1 MEQGKKMYGS
11 NWIYYTMDTKPDYMK
26 ERPKK
31 KKKKDKKKKKE
42 EADEEDDNDGFEDEF
57 AMIEEN
63 TKKVI

>member
-1 MEQGKKMYGS
+1 
-11 NWIYYTMDTKPDYMK
+11 MDTKPDYMK